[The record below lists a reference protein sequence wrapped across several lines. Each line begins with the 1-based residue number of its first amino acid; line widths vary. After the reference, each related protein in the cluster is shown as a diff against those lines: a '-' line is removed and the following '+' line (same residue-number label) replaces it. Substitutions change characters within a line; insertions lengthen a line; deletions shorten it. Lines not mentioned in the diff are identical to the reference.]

1 SLSVEPQVL
10 PPPSVRPSVHPSRAQ
25 PGLQAGDRNPNLSKM
40 SWRIQNLPDSQT
52 NPSGAAP
59 GGGGE
64 RDRGSKKSKSKSTSD
79 GRGAIKRLI
88 KELDVWRSEKKEER
102 GIERLGPVDDEDL
115 LTWEAVVNGRGIGN
129 GYDEGRWL
137 LHIQIPTDYPIRPPT
152 IRFATPVV
160 HANIALQTGE
170 ICLDLLKDAWTPA
183 YSVLESVRAVRTL
196 LAYPETDSP
205 LNVDVAA
212 LLRGG
217 DVLGTRALVEFWCRD
232 DEGRWRAVRN
242 WGGEGR
248 LICGVKAV
256 AVIVAWRRHSLTWE
270 NVTLPSWLV
279 D

>member
-1 SLSVEPQVL
+1 
-10 PPPSVRPSVHPSRAQ
+10 
-25 PGLQAGDRNPNLSKM
+25 M
-40 SWRIQNLPDSQT
+40 SWRIQNLPDSSS
-52 NPSGAAP
+52 NSAGPAV
-59 GGGGE
+59 GGK
-64 RDRGSKKSKSKSTSD
+64 KKSKSSSD

-88 KELDVWRSEKKEER
+88 KELDVWRGEQKDER

-115 LTWEAVVNGRGIGN
+115 LLWQAVINGRGIGN
-129 GYDEGRWL
+129 GYDDGRWL
-137 LHIQIPTDYPIRPPT
+137 LEIKIPTDYPLRPPT
-152 IRFATPVV
+152 IRFVTPIV

-232 DEGRWRAVRN
+232 DEGRYD
-242 WGGEGR
+242 G
-248 LICGVKAV
+248 
-256 AVIVAWRRHSLTWE
+256 
-270 NVTLPSWLV
+270 P
-279 D
+279 